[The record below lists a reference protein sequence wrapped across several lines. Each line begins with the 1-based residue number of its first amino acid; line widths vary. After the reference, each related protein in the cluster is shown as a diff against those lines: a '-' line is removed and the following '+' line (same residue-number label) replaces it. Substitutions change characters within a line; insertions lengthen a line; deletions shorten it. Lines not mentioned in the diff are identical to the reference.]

1 MSRRMTVLMPFHTPF
16 YAPLS
21 AGVALGHFSEEGL
34 DVSVFPAAAFGKAT
48 IRALLD
54 GDIEISLGGLM
65 RSFDLADR
73 TGRIIVHFAEV
84 CSRNGF
90 FLLSREPRPTF
101 QWQDLV
107 GKTVISFA
115 EAPTPWQCMLT
126 VLGRSGIDPTQVRI
140 ERELPVSE
148 AVAAFRA
155 GHGDFL
161 EQTQPVVE
169 QLIAEGAAHLVVSM
183 GEATGPV
190 PFTSYMTTPEFLVAE
205 PDVML
210 RFTRAV
216 YRTQRWLAAHAPR
229 PIAEVIA
236 PAFPEIEPVILERIV
251 TRFVQQDTWARDPLL
266 RRPGHGYLQEILLN
280 GGFIKRQHRYED
292 LVDTHYARQA
302 MDALGH

>member
-34 DVSVFPAAAFGKAT
+34 DVSAVPAAAFGKGT

-54 GDIEISLGGLM
+54 VDIEISLGGLM

-155 GHGDFL
+155 GHGSW
-161 EQTQPVVE
+161 PR
-169 QLIAEGAAHLVVSM
+169 GR
-183 GEATGPV
+183 P
-190 PFTSYMTTPEFLVAE
+190 TSSSP
-205 PDVML
+205 
-210 RFTRAV
+210 
-216 YRTQRWLAAHAPR
+216 
-229 PIAEVIA
+229 
-236 PAFPEIEPVILERIV
+236 
-251 TRFVQQDTWARDPLL
+251 WARP
-266 RRPGHGYLQEILLN
+266 RGRSRSPP
-280 GGFIKRQHRYED
+280 
-292 LVDTHYARQA
+292 T
-302 MDALGH
+302 